1 MARRRNIYDASYQ
14 TPLAD
19 FLDQLPEYFLKYEQ
33 LKQQNKRY
41 DNEQAYRATRDKE
54 SDRRWDATQQE
65 KIKNQRLNTAKV
77 QLTQQ
82 LNDANSIPM
91 GSRKDWIGHIRH
103 QYNDFPELLSIID
116 SRVSSLDP
124 YVKADEKYRIIDADL
139 SELDTLSTDE
149 SFGSHFNREEKR
161 NELYASTANLAE
173 GSGTKA
179 MIDNQIAVLDKTL
192 KFEKD
197 NAGKRKPDSDWSRE
211 DLEEFNRASNLV
223 TSGNTRAVNIQ
234 DEIRKKQAQLDSLGK
249 DVGDITPAVALRKEI
264 AGLTNDYYSLIS
276 YEDNEGSVVRGS
288 IDKNR
293 EIMKILESRN
303 AFPRLGGTPEIL
315 EGGVSGYEPKVKME
329 EQDVE
334 RYILNN
340 PEQGFDA
347 WMDFITNPSEES
359 ENKLNSLI
367 EDFNTGEKTASAEN
381 IMDAY
386 TIKGDSDFAVV
397 DRAQLPVT
405 DKEESGTNLA
415 ESGDEAV
422 PDGVP
427 PMWLEPATEPVEES
441 KTTTVPSVLEPLTA
455 RTDASK
461 EAVIKAKEKEAEGV
475 ELIPKPLVETG
486 KYNVSDIAKSGSETG
501 KVRQYTGKAFGENLK
516 QLKELRER
524 VPSLEKRG
532 DNYNLKQLLPK
543 ISNLENKIRKSIGD
557 YINPDT
563 GQFSN
568 SQYNERIYGRLKEIF
583 PDMQMGEIMNLV
595 RGLSTAKPY
604 SKKVKKTFQSS

>member
-41 DNEQAYRATRDKE
+41 DNEQAYRAARDKE

-381 IMDAY
+381 IMDDY
-386 TIKGDSDFAVV
+386 TIKGDSDYAVV

-405 DKEESGTNLA
+405 DKEEPDTNLA
-415 ESGDEAV
+415 EADDDETEVLDEDKDVKIPSILGGLKAEETTKKSIEVDEKKDIIPISEKPKITKPKGKYGSAGGALSDVYDKMVKVRKLEDSSKYTLDSKGGQQSYQNALKTSEKLREQLKKDILSIYNPETREFRYPGYAETFSPKGDIAMSWGKPKQLDTRNVAGGWSGRREIPVGDII
-422 PDGVP
+422 
-427 PMWLEPATEPVEES
+427 PATNS
-441 KTTTVPSVLEPLTA
+441 K
-455 RTDASK
+455 
-461 EAVIKAKEKEAEGV
+461 
-475 ELIPKPLVETG
+475 
-486 KYNVSDIAKSGSETG
+486 
-501 KVRQYTGKAFGENLK
+501 
-516 QLKELRER
+516 
-524 VPSLEKRG
+524 
-532 DNYNLKQLLPK
+532 
-543 ISNLENKIRKSIGD
+543 
-557 YINPDT
+557 
-563 GQFSN
+563 
-568 SQYNERIYGRLKEIF
+568 
-583 PDMQMGEIMNLV
+583 
-595 RGLSTAKPY
+595 
-604 SKKVKKTFQSS
+604 